1 MASEGKRYILNGLLV
16 TGEGSVYGF
25 CMWILTSFCFLVV
38 IEMFVFYLLISIN
51 VLYTK
56 EGYYF
61 LAIT

>member
-16 TGEGSVYGF
+16 IGEGSICGSY
-25 CMWILTSFCFLVV
+25 MWILISFCFLVV

-56 EGYYF
+56 DIIF
-61 LAIT
+61 